1 MNRQNETE
9 KKGLKAINSLFERRL
24 NKFTLARPQHI
35 IKKYKTR
42 FFIEKDL
49 NHYLE
54 ITYAIDTLLPTSFSF
69 FKVSDVELIT
79 KLQRLPRHQP
89 IIEG

>member
-9 KKGLKAINSLFERRL
+9 KKGLKAINRLFSTRL
-24 NKFTLARPQHI
+24 NKFALERSQHR

-54 ITYAIDTLLPTSFSF
+54 IAYAIDVTMPTSFSF
-69 FKVSDVELIT
+69 FKVSDVELIE
-79 KLQRLPRHQP
+79 KLQIIPRYQP